1 MKFTAIYTPGV
12 SYFHFKN
19 GQQGWIRGQFANGC
33 FIGICVTFVWWY
45 MLPHICWY
53 TCADTHVLIHI
64 CWYTCLL
71 YVVPIETV
79 EHNCTHFWM
88 GYFMQK
94 PLFLEDRKLRIPRNI
109 HWIERVEIS
118 IERNIEYAKY
128 RTLPPRMKAFL
139 EMIVNHEKN
148 DLIII
153 KFWLFSCIHNSVGRI
168 WCKYF
173 SGWIV

>member
-1 MKFTAIYTPGV
+1 MLTWGSSKTKWQGKWNLQLFILLEFLLSFIQY
-12 SYFHFKN
+12 
-19 GQQGWIRGQFANGC
+19 QQWSTRVNQRSICQWMFC
-33 FIGICVTFVWWY
+33 CYMCCICVVVYADTH
-45 MLPHICWY
+45 MLIHICWY
-53 TCADTHVLIHI
+53 T

-109 HWIERVEIS
+109 YWIERVEIS

-128 RTLPPRMKAFL
+128 RTDRNF
-139 EMIVNHEKN
+139 
-148 DLIII
+148 
-153 KFWLFSCIHNSVGRI
+153 
-168 WCKYF
+168 
-173 SGWIV
+173 